1 MTSLL
6 AASFFGGVVVKSPLS
21 TSSPRLHREHL
32 MHTFARTTPYALSI
46 LLTLF
51 VVTSSACERQVTKD
65 TDVAEQ
71 KETTTASET
80 SPADTAPAETTEQ
93 AASNEGEETR
103 EEDDEEAPDTSARK
117 THTAKEILDSHKL
130 VAYAS
135 EEVIL
140 FASED
145 DCFDE
150 GCEVDW
156 MKLDAKKDPRV
167 LSREL
172 TREQA
177 KRYMDI
183 LSSPKSYGATPA
195 ACYVP
200 RLAVAAYH
208 EGASEPWAIVGVCIE
223 CATLSTA
230 PHIKEIHDAMPEYE
244 AGLGKGADDIR
255 AWCKE
260 LGFKGCAKQ
269 LTHYEA
275 MEAELEEE

>member
-1 MTSLL
+1 
-6 AASFFGGVVVKSPLS
+6 
-21 TSSPRLHREHL
+21 

-51 VVTSSACERQVTKD
+51 VVTSSACERQATKD

-71 KETTTASET
+71 KETTTAPET

-195 ACYVP
+195 ACCRRLP
-200 RLAVAAYH
+200 RGRQRALGHRRRLHRVRDALYCSSHQGDPRGDARVRS
-208 EGASEPWAIVGVCIE
+208 GARQG
-223 CATLSTA
+223 
-230 PHIKEIHDAMPEYE
+230 
-244 AGLGKGADDIR
+244 R
-255 AWCKE
+255 
-260 LGFKGCAKQ
+260 
-269 LTHYEA
+269 
-275 MEAELEEE
+275 